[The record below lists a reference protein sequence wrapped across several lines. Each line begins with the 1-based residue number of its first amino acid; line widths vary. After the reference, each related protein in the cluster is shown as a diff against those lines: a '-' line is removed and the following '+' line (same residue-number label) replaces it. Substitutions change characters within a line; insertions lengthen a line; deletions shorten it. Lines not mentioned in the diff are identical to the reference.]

1 MLIFIFQK
9 TREKRAGKPF
19 VKSRYKEGDSRSR
32 WIKILTI
39 KKPQR
44 NQKIKTLETSD
55 LMYFACVSHSQ
66 DVNLLLPPQCPLL
79 PTVHRIPA
87 YQCKK
92 NSALQQFVFS
102 QGDFSSAQWS
112 ISPKIKHLN
121 TGDWTPV
128 QLQRVLGRKKLKVI
142 DVDRNGICLK

>member
-1 MLIFIFQK
+1 MNK
-9 TREKRAGKPF
+9 N
-19 VKSRYKEGDSRSR
+19 VDN
-32 WIKILTI
+32 

-102 QGDFSSAQWS
+102 QCDFSSVRWS
-112 ISPKIKHLN
+112 ISPKIKKLELRWLN
-121 TGDWTPV
+121 PSAIAEDVGPRKNWKWSTLIGTESAWNSETEKLRRGRIEAV
-128 QLQRVLGRKKLKVI
+128 QMRDNTHPARTFI
-142 DVDRNGICLK
+142 